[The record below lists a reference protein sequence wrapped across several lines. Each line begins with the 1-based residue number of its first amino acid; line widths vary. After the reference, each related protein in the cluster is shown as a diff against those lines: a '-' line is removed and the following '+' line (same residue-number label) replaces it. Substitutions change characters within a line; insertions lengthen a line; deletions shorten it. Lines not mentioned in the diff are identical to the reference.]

1 MAGTQLSIVLTV
13 SSFHIACSCVP
24 SITAVKIAKRR
35 ASNTRNSN
43 RTTVA
48 GGEYTEHSFHSCR
61 MHMMN

>member
-1 MAGTQLSIVLTV
+1 MAGKQPSNILTV
-13 SSFHIACSCVP
+13 SSFHIAWSCVP

-48 GGEYTEHSFHSCR
+48 GGEYAEHSFHS
-61 MHMMN
+61 